1 MNEYELYHHGVLG
14 MKWGVRRYQ
23 NRDGSYTRLGMEHYR
38 KAEKR
43 YDRVNSEY
51 KATKKSHKK
60 GGASR
65 EDVRKARVQRKIEK
79 HRMNQAYDQV
89 RRDYK
94 ADRGKEAYQMGKSIT
109 GKENKRAL
117 VSGALVIGGRVAGVA
132 AGRKFANATL
142 TNRYGR
148 FNVGQLSSVGIQIGA
163 AAVAAAYNMK
173 VEYDKSNIRAYYAH
187 GRSYRDPDMPT
198 RKRKKS

>member
-1 MNEYELYHHGVLG
+1 MNEYELYHHGVKG
-14 MKWGVRRYQ
+14 MKWGIRRYQ
-23 NRDGSYTRLGMEHYR
+23 KKDGSFTKIGLQHYK
-38 KAEKR
+38 KAEER

-51 KATKKSHKK
+51 KATKKSHKE
-60 GGASR
+60 GGASK

-94 ADRGKEAYQMGKSIT
+94 ADRGKEAYQMGKNIT
-109 GKENKRAL
+109 GEENKRAL

-148 FNVGQLSSVGIQIGA
+148 FNVGQLSSVGIQVGA

-173 VEYDKSNIRAYYAH
+173 VEHDKSNIRAYYAH
-187 GRSYRDPDMPT
+187 GRSYRDPDMPKS
-198 RKRKKS
+198 KRKKG